1 VTQSTASVRSNA
13 ATKLRPRRFSAKPA
27 VIASASATPIDKTT
41 ERSAYR
47 RIGELLKTKM
57 ESEVDVLNAVKAGLP
72 AATFG
77 HLVDNLDI
85 DARLMGAETT
95 LRRRVQEKQ
104 NFTVDESERLVRWA
118 RVAAMAETLF
128 GDMSAAKAWLSTRS
142 DYIPGSAPISPIELA
157 ATDSGAR
164 MVESMMLRTAH
175 GIF

>member
-1 VTQSTASVRSNA
+1 MTQSTASARSTA
-13 ATKLRPRRFSAKPA
+13 ATKPLPRSISAKPA
-27 VIASASATPIDKTT
+27 VVASVSAASVAKTAD
-41 ERSAYR
+41 RSACR

-57 ESEVDVLNAVKAGLP
+57 ESEVDVLNAVRTGLP

-77 HLVDNLDI
+77 HLVDTLDI

-95 LRRRVQEKQ
+95 VRRRIQEKQ
-104 NFTVDESERLVRWA
+104 NFTVEESERLVRWA

-128 GDMSAAKAWLSTRS
+128 GDMSAAKAWLSAPA
-142 DYIPGSAPISPIELA
+142 DYVPGSAPISPIALA
-157 ATDSGAR
+157 TTDSGAR